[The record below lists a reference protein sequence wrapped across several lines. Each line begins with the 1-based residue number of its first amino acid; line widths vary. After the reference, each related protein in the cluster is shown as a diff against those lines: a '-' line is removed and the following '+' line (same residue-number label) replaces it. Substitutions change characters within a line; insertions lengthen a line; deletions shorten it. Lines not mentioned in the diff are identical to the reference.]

1 MSDEAAAGQG
11 ERALREM
18 QQRVRAMGGVI
29 RCVARRTV
37 ETSRSLEDFQE
48 RFDGRLGALVRAHAA
63 MSRNV
68 AGEASLDE
76 IVRDTLQEQ
85 APAASNWSVDGP
97 EVRLPVVLTDP
108 LALLL
113 HELAVEAVAG
123 GALGDASGRLI
134 VDWTVDGDA
143 AGARRLLLGW
153 RETGLKERRPPTN
166 FDFARVLLDYMAS
179 RGAAPEADETASDG
193 LRLCLRLPLSAAGT

>member
-1 MSDEAAAGQG
+1 MSVEAAAGQG

-37 ETSRSLEDFQE
+37 ETSRSL
-48 RFDGRLGALVRAHAA
+48 
-63 MSRNV
+63 
-68 AGEASLDE
+68 
-76 IVRDTLQEQ
+76 
-85 APAASNWSVDGP
+85 
-97 EVRLPVVLTDP
+97 PVVLSDP